1 MVKYLINRPIAV
13 IISFI
18 AVVVIGMTVAGLLAV
33 SLLPDIKIPEIT
45 VYITHPNTTAA
56 DLERSIVAGMR
67 ARLLQLPGIEDI
79 QSETRDNKAII
90 RLKFSYGTNTDLAF
104 IEVNDKVDAAMAGLP
119 REVRRPG
126 IIKASAT
133 DIPVFLL
140 NVSLCNPVQ
149 NSKSSTFMELSNFTE
164 TVIRKRIE
172 QLNSVAFADLSG
184 AVNPELYIIPDK
196 ARCQSLGV
204 SVENI
209 ESALVQNNIS
219 VSGIILRDG
228 LLQYSL
234 IFKNELRSTDD
245 VKNVLIPVHGQPI
258 PLKDLAEVGIRPQM
272 QQGLYLS
279 QGKPALC
286 LALVKSSDARI
297 ETMRDEVNGLVKQLR
312 ASYPEI
318 NFETSQDQS
327 YLLSFTIDNLRSN
340 LLQGCFLAI
349 LVIFLFIRNYRSPL
363 LIALTLP
370 VTLITSLFFFYL
382 FRISI
387 NIVSLSGLILGVGMM
402 IDNSIVVIDNIIQH
416 QQRGSSL
423 AQAIVGGT
431 NEVIA
436 PMISSTLTS
445 CAVFIPLI
453 FLSGIAGALFY
464 DQAIAIAIGQGISL
478 LVSITLTPTL
488 YHLVHKRPH
497 KNNEIA
503 FLGSV
508 RLFDMEQSYVKGFD
522 FIFRHQKA
530 TALFLLLIIGG
541 GLFAYRLMDKR
552 TLPVLP
558 ETETMLTIDWNQNIH
573 VDENKRRI
581 IDMLN
586 ISDSLVVQSNA
597 FIGEQQFLLN
607 PDLDLSPYETSL
619 YLNTGNQQ
627 SLKKLRELLSHYL
640 STNYPMAIF
649 NFSSPENPFMKVF
662 SGKESQLTAR
672 VRSLNSNSVPQLSE
686 IEKLSN
692 KIGSNI
698 NGSDGG
704 IPVRQQYLVKAL
716 PEMLFHYNTDIESL
730 ITLLKTAFNSN
741 YSYKLMADDRYI
753 PVVIG
758 SMPMTMEEAVSTL
771 FVTNRNGEEIPV
783 RNLIAIEIL
792 SDYRTIYGGRE
803 GVFIPINIDVKA
815 NATPEAIKAVD
826 KLVASQANLQVSFSG
841 SYFSNRKLLKEM
853 SVIFLISALLLFFI
867 LAAQFESL
875 STPLIVL
882 AELPIDLAFALI
894 FLWLAGSSVNA
905 MSLIGFIVMGG
916 IIINDSILKID
927 TINQLRKEGYELLEA
942 IHEGGRRRLK
952 PIVMTALVTVIA
964 LLPQMLGSDLGAKLQ
979 LPLSIAMLGGMIAG
993 TLVSLWIIPL
1003 LYYHAVTSGQK
1014 IRKFINSRR
1023 PEEN

>member
-18 AVVVIGMTVAGLLAV
+18 AIVVIGLTVAGLLPV

-45 VYITHPNTTAA
+45 VYVTHPNTTAA
-56 DLERSIVAGMR
+56 DLERSIVAGLR
-67 ARLLQLPGIEDI
+67 ARLLQLPGLEDI

-90 RLKFSYGTNTDLAF
+90 RLKFSYGTNTDFAF

-140 NVSLCNPVQ
+140 NVSLNDPLK
-149 NSKSSTFMELSNFTE
+149 NRESSKFMELSSFTE
-164 TVIRKRIE
+164 TVIRKRME
-172 QLNSVAFADLSG
+172 QLSSVAFADLTG
-184 AVNPELYIIPDK
+184 AVSPELYIIPDK

-209 ESALVQNNIS
+209 ELALKQNNIS
-219 VSGIILRDG
+219 VSGIIVRDG

-234 IFKNELRSTDD
+234 IFKNELRSADD
-245 VKNVLIPVHGQPI
+245 VKNILISVHGEPV
-258 PLKDLAEVGIRPQM
+258 PLKDLADVGMRPQM

-279 QGKPALC
+279 QGKQALC

-297 ETMRDEVNGLVKQLR
+297 ETMRDEVNSLVEQLR

-327 YLLSFTIDNLRSN
+327 YLLTFTIDNLRSN

-349 LVIFLFIRNYRSPL
+349 LVMFLFIRNYRSPL

-370 VTLITSLFFFYL
+370 VTLIISLFFFYL

-416 QQRGSSL
+416 QQRGASL
-423 AQAIVGGT
+423 DQAIAGGT

-478 LVSITLTPTL
+478 LVSITLTPAL

-497 KNNEIA
+497 KYNEIA
-503 FLGSV
+503 FLGRV

-530 TALFLLLIIGG
+530 TALFLLLIMGG
-541 GLFAYRLMDKR
+541 GFFAYRLMDKR

-558 ETETMLTIDWNQNIH
+558 ETETILTIDWNQNIH

-581 IDMLN
+581 IDILN
-586 ISDSLVVQSNA
+586 ISDSLIEQSNA

-607 PDLDLSPYETSL
+607 PDLDISPFETSL
-619 YLNTGNQQ
+619 YLKAGNQRK
-627 SLKKLRELLSHYL
+627 LKKLKDLLNGYL
-640 STNYPMAIF
+640 SVKFPTAIF
-649 NFSSPENPFMKVF
+649 SFSSPENPFIKVF

-672 VRSLNSNSVPQLSE
+672 IRSLNSSSIPPFSE
-686 IEKLSN
+686 IEKFSRN
-692 KIGSNI
+692 MSQMIQGAHK
-698 NGSDGG
+698 G
-704 IPVRQQYLVKAL
+704 IPLRQQYLIKVR
-716 PEMLFHYNTDIESL
+716 PEMLFRYNVDFES
-730 ITLLKTAFNSN
+730 IATVLKTAFNSN
-741 YSYKLMADDRYI
+741 YADKLMADDRYVPI
-753 PVVIG
+753 VIG
-758 SMPMTMEEAVSTL
+758 SVPLTMDEAMATL
-771 FVTNRNGEEIPV
+771 FVMNQNGEQIPV
-783 RNLIAIEIL
+783 RNLAEIEIL
-792 SDYRTIYGGRE
+792 EDYRTIYGGRE
-803 GVFIPINIDVKA
+803 GVFVPVNIDVKS
-815 NATPEAIKAVD
+815 NETPEVIRSVENLFAN
-826 KLVASQANLQVSFSG
+826 QTNLQVSFSG
-841 SYFSNRKLLKEM
+841 SYFSNRKLIREM
-853 SVIFLISALLLFFI
+853 IIIFIISALLLFFI

-875 STPLIVL
+875 STPLVVL
-882 AELPIDLAFALI
+882 AELPIDLAFALL
-894 FLWLAGSSVNA
+894 FLWMAGSSVNA

-979 LPLSIAMLGGMIAG
+979 LPLSIAMLGGMTAG

-1003 LYYHAVTSGQK
+1003 LYYHIISLGNK
-1014 IRKFINSRR
+1014 LKNGWRKNM
-1023 PEEN
+1023 NLQ